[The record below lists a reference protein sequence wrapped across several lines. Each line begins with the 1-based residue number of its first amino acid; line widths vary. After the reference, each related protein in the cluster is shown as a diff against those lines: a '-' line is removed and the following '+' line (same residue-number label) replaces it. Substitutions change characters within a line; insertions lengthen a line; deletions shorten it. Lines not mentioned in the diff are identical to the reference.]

1 MPWKL
6 NFGDDGDTEAC
17 CVGYDGTDIFTAV
30 VATIAIRSP
39 FVDEAAVLLPP
50 LIPVADGAERRFLRQ
65 QGIFLLGEAPATA
78 IDQMPVEAIELVA
91 SHLI

>member
-1 MPWKL
+1 MPWEFDL
-6 NFGDDGDTEAC
+6 RDDGDAEVC
-17 CVGYDGTDIFTAV
+17 CVRYDGTDIFTAV

-39 FVDEAAVLLPP
+39 FVDEVAVLLPP
-50 LIPVADGAERRFLRQ
+50 LIPVADGAERSFLRQ
-65 QGIFLLGEAPATA
+65 QGIFLRGEAPATA